1 MLHVVEFEMVC
12 QSGSCQE
19 TESNLGVS
27 RDLNEGE
34 MYTGAS
40 RIKVSNFISL
50 RRTVEGTWTR
60 VTGEA
65 VSTPRPGA
73 AVRGSSVT
81 VVLGEQEPQ
90 KKGYRM
96 EASPIVT

>member
-1 MLHVVEFEMVC
+1 MVC
-12 QSGSCQE
+12 QSGSWQE

-34 MYTGAS
+34 MCTIVG

-50 RRTVEGTWTR
+50 PHTVEGTWTR

-65 VSTPRPGA
+65 VCTPRPGA
-73 AVRGSSVT
+73 AVGGSSVT
-81 VVLGEQEPQ
+81 VALGEQEPQ
-90 KKGYRM
+90 KKGYKS
-96 EASPIVT
+96 EASPVT